1 MGRNNS
7 FQFKQF
13 TVIQE
18 KSPMK
23 VGTDGVLLGAWVN
36 IKNVRKIL
44 DIGTGTGV
52 IALIM
57 AQRSKA
63 EITGIE
69 IEKNAAG
76 EAGANVKNSIWNDRI
91 KIYNISFQEYAQ
103 NSNNLFD
110 LIICNPPFFIESKK
124 SSNPGLS
131 IAKHN
136 DLLSLND
143 LADMSV
149 KLLEPAGRLAVI
161 LPVKEAG
168 QFVEIVGLK
177 NLYLYRATEVKPK
190 NVKKPIRLLMEFSRN
205 KKEPERSYLTIHND
219 DGSGFTKQYKNLTKD
234 FYINF

>member
-1 MGRNNS
+1 MGRNNY
-7 FQFKQF
+7 FEFKQF
-13 TVIQE
+13 TVVQE

-23 VGTDGVLLGAWVN
+23 VGTDGVLLGAWVT

-52 IALIM
+52 IAMIM

-69 IEKNAAG
+69 IEENAAR
-76 EAGANVKNSIWNDRI
+76 EARTNVKNSIWNDRI
-91 KIYNISFQEYAQ
+91 KIYNISLQEFAQ
-103 NSNNLFD
+103 SSNDLFD
-110 LIICNPPFFIESKK
+110 LIICNPPFFINSKK

-131 IAKHN
+131 VAKHN

-143 LADMSV
+143 LAGMSAS
-149 KLLEPAGRLAVI
+149 LLGPDGTLAVI

-168 QFVEIVGLK
+168 QFIEIATLK
-177 NLYLYRATEVKPK
+177 NLYLCRATEVKPK
-190 NVKKPIRLLMEFSRN
+190 NFKKPIRLLMEFSRN

-219 DGSGFTKQYKNLTKD
+219 DGSGFTEQYKSLTKE
-234 FYINF
+234 FYLNF